1 MQALTANAGPGGAA
15 KKVFAFLR
23 FHSGLILL
31 LTVSLL
37 VRILIYRSVS
47 VRIST
52 DSVTYLVL
60 QDLHPV
66 RTPGYP
72 LFIEIILFF
81 NDLFSMT
88 SNALRLVI
96 FVQLFLLG
104 MVNTYLIYQFSRILT
119 KSATWSLALGLIY
132 NLDYFVIGF
141 EFLLLTE
148 TPALTMLGLTLLF
161 YWKIFAARASA
172 PFLAGLFS
180 VGLVL
185 TRPTFAGL
193 FICLLGLT
201 LLIHRRQIVRGPFL
215 SRFARPLAIFLAINL
230 VGLGAW
236 SLRNKVKYNFFGLST
251 ILPYQLG
258 YYTQS
263 FCQKYKMGSDEEL
276 DKYAGILI
284 EENGSPYNFGQ
295 RVAEEFKLQPAQ
307 VSRILLKLNL
317 KLIKENFGDYLRLVP
332 RAASDYYAYSRYWTR
347 GHDRR
352 ILART
357 SLLSKVFRSF
367 RPIYSFL
374 FNRPVALLFLVFIL
388 PVVFLITRRKDS
400 DTFHLTWLLEGTIH
414 YSFVISVLLTNNG
427 VNNQRFRAPVEP
439 FILLVFFSALFLLGS
454 DLARK
459 LRKSRG
465 TKKLQH

>member
-1 MQALTANAGPGGAA
+1 MPAPTAESRPGGAA
-15 KKVFAFLR
+15 ERAFAFLR
-23 FHSGLILL
+23 LHSGLIVL

-37 VRILIYRSVS
+37 MRIMIYRSVN
-47 VRIST
+47 VRITT

-72 LFIEIILFF
+72 LFMNIIFF
-81 NDLFSMT
+81 VNDLFSLT
-88 SNALRLVI
+88 PNALRLVI

-104 MVNTYLIYQFSRILT
+104 MVNTYLIYRFSRILT
-119 KSATWSLALGLIY
+119 RSAPWSLALGLIY

-141 EFLLLTE
+141 EFILLTE
-148 TPALTMLGLTLLF
+148 TLALTLLGLTLLF

-172 PFLAGLFS
+172 PYLAGLFS
-180 VGLVL
+180 VGLFL

-193 FICLLGLT
+193 FICLVGLT

-215 SRFARPLAIFLAINL
+215 VRFARPLAIFLVINL

-258 YYTQS
+258 YYTQP

-276 DKYAGILI
+276 DKYAKILI
-284 EENGSPYNFGQ
+284 EEKGSPYNFGQ

-307 VSRILLKLNL
+307 VSRILLKLDL
-317 KLIKENFGDYLRLVP
+317 KLITENFGDYLRLVP
-332 RAASDYYAYSRYWTR
+332 QAASDYYSYSRFWTR
-347 GHDRR
+347 GYDRR

-357 SLLSKVFRSF
+357 SLLARVFGSF
-367 RPIYSFL
+367 RPIFSFL
-374 FNRPVALLFLVFIL
+374 FNRPVALLFFVLIL
-388 PVVFLITRRKDS
+388 PIVFLVARRKDN

-439 FILLVFFSALFLLGS
+439 FILLVFFGALFLLGS

-459 LRKSRG
+459 LRKSRRA
-465 TKKLQH
+465 K